1 MVQLAKGLG
10 IALRRIGIA
19 AALIAALLALSMAAA
34 TVSQGQGNSAE
45 CLAYD
50 DHGVCSQWSGSGD
63 SEEAQADAIVE
74 QVVDLLADGEDP
86 NRATCRNRPS
96 HLVPIGD
103 SGSCAE
109 TAG

>member
-1 MVQLAKGLG
+1 MVRLVKGLG
-10 IALRRIGIA
+10 IKLSRIGIA
-19 AALIAALLALSMAAA
+19 AALVGVLLVLNIGEASL
-34 TVSQGQGNSAE
+34 SQGQGNSAE

-63 SEEAQADAIVE
+63 SEEAQSDAIVE

-103 SGSCAE
+103 SGSCAG
-109 TAG
+109 TGG